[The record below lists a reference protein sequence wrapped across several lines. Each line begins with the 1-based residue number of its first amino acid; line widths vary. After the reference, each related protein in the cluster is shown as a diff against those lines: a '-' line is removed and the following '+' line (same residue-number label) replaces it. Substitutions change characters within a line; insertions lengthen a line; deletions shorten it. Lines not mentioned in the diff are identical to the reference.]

1 MKQSEKGD
9 LKAGHE
15 RIWHNSAFMV
25 SHGSNL
31 VKSSPVN
38 AGDLRDTGSIPRSGR
53 SLGGGPG
60 NPCQYSRLGNPRVR
74 GIWQATVH
82 RVEKNW
88 A

>member
-1 MKQSEKGD
+1 VKQSEND
-9 LKAGHE
+9 ILKAGHE
-15 RIWHNSAFMV
+15 RIWHNSDFMV
-25 SHGSNL
+25 LHWSNL

-38 AGDLRDTGSIPRSGR
+38 AGDLRDTGSIPRSRR
-53 SLGGGPG
+53 SLGGGYG
-60 NPCQYSRLGNPRVR
+60 NPCQYSCLRNPRVR